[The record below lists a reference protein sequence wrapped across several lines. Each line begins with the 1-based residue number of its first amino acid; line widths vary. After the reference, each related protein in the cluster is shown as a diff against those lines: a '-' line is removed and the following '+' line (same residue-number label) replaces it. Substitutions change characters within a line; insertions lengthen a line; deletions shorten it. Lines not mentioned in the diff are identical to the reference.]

1 MQAQTKLMIGVLA
14 MTLGSAAC
22 AQNSGQDELRAIA
35 AASGLQVR
43 EVQMLLSNS
52 PTAYTTSYLTYDVSA
67 RKLQRAV
74 EQGRVHLLPMQN
86 GAAAPFAAWQ
96 KLPTRALAIPAGTTV
111 AKAGSHAH

>member
-14 MTLGSAAC
+14 MMLGGAAC
-22 AQNSGQDELRAIA
+22 AQNSGEDELSAIA
-35 AASGLQVR
+35 AASGLHVR

-67 RKLQRAV
+67 RKLRRAV

-86 GAAAPFAAWQ
+86 GAAASFAAWQ
-96 KLPTRALAIPAGTTV
+96 KLPTRALAISAVTTV
-111 AKAGSHAH
+111 AKADSRSH